1 MNRKKSAALMCA
13 VAVFF
18 GAFAL
23 LSGCADSQDTPG
35 RGRSVPGG
43 GTVDDYFDDSVITYE
58 VGASYTF

>member
-23 LSGCADSQDTPG
+23 LCGCADSQNTPG

-43 GTVDDYFDDSVITYE
+43 TIDDSVITYE

>member
-23 LSGCADSQDTPG
+23 LSGCADSHDTPR
-35 RGRSVPGG
+35 RGRSVLGD
-43 GTVDDYFDDSVITYE
+43 TMDDYFDDSVITYE

>member
-1 MNRKKSAALMCA
+1 MCA

-23 LSGCADSQDTPG
+23 LCGCADSQNTPG

-43 GTVDDYFDDSVITYE
+43 TVDDDFDDCVITYE

>member
-1 MNRKKSAALMCA
+1 MNRKKSAALICA

-23 LSGCADSQDTPG
+23 LCGCADSQNTPG
-35 RGRSVPGG
+35 RGRSAPGG
-43 GTVDDYFDDSVITYE
+43 TAAHYLDDPPLTYE

>member
-13 VAVFF
+13 VAVVF

-23 LSGCADSQDTPG
+23 LSGCADSQNTPG

-43 GTVDDYFDDSVITYE
+43 TMDGDFDDSVITYE

>member
-1 MNRKKSAALMCA
+1 MCA

-23 LSGCADSQDTPG
+23 LSGCADSQGTPK
-35 RGRSVPGG
+35 RGRSVPG